1 MMLKDKSN
9 QGRAIWITIL
19 AVLSILVV
27 AEVRT
32 HFIQKWIS
40 DLVYDNRVP
49 NLRCAELPSLL
60 EVKQTVAAHQDVI
73 EQIEAVQP
81 GHVRVYVSGVS
92 SCPDKGILVIEYA
105 SHSDRERIEAL
116 IGETFFG
123 IPWKGLNI

>member
-1 MMLKDKSN
+1 MKKSN
-9 QGRAIWITIL
+9 KGRIIWITIL
-19 AVLSILVV
+19 AVLCILAV

-32 HFIQKWIS
+32 HFIQRWIS

-49 NLRCAELPSLL
+49 NLRCTKLPSLV
-60 EVKQTVAAHQDVI
+60 EVEQTVAAHQDVI
-73 EQIEAVQP
+73 EQIEGVQP
-81 GHVRVYVSGVS
+81 GRVKVYISGVS

-123 IPWKGLNI
+123 VPWRGLNI